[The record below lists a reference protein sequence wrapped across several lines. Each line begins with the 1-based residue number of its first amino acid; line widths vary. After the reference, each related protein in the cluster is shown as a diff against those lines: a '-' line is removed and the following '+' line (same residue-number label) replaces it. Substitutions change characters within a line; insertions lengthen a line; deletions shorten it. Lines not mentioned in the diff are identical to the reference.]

1 MGLNKKFEGQGSW
14 LSKVTSPKIQRLE
27 RNINV
32 GELDYNPR
40 NFEVVKNSS
49 PHIEPTPI
57 SYTFDTKEELQTG
70 VNLWVSNNSSALE
83 TYGDINTWTFAPT
96 ITDMSELFAN
106 KITFNSDISNWDVS
120 SVSDMSQMFYNATA
134 FNQPI
139 GSWDVSNIINM
150 GLMFAGA
157 SSFNQDIGDWDVSNV
172 TTMFGTFNST
182 PFNQN
187 ISSWNV
193 SNVTNMDSMFS
204 QATSFNQPIGSW
216 NVSNVINMD
225 NMFEGATVFN
235 QNLTGWCVTNINSEP
250 TQFSPGSA
258 LTELNK
264 PVWGTCPS

>member
-83 TYGDINTWTFAPT
+83 TYGDINTWTFSPT
-96 ITDMSELFAN
+96 ITDMSNLFDD
-106 KITFNSDISNWDVS
+106 KTTFNSDISNWDVS
-120 SVSDMSQMFYNATA
+120 
-134 FNQPI
+134 
-139 GSWDVSNIINM
+139 
-150 GLMFAGA
+150 
-157 SSFNQDIGDWDVSNV
+157 NV
-172 TTMFGTFNST
+172 TTMSYMFRNT
-182 PFNQN
+182 PFNQD

-193 SNVTNMDSMFS
+193 SNVVNMSFMFRNSNFNQPINSWDVSSVTDMSFMFNQSDTFNQPLDSWDVSSVTNMAYMFNS
-204 QATSFNQPIGSW
+204 VPNFNQPIGNWDVSSVTNMNLMFYGATSFNQ
-216 NVSNVINMD
+216 
-225 NMFEGATVFN
+225 
-235 QNLTGWCVTNINSEP
+235 NLSGWCVTNIPTEP
-250 TQFSPGSA
+250 VDFSTNSA
-258 LTELNK
+258 LTTGNK